1 MSNTLKSCFAG
12 NKEKDLGD
20 KSNDGDERKKAKEDS
35 LDLSLKQDDAPLFI
49 LQGVHQHY
57 MTI

>member
-1 MSNTLKSCFAG
+1 MSNTLKSCFAR

>member
-12 NKEKDLGD
+12 NKKDLGD

-35 LDLSLKQDDAPLFI
+35 LDLSLKQDDAPLLI